1 MDFTRMTLYGVGET
15 GDMGQQKLMSMTT
28 DFGKLLFVCDKDF
41 SEGTEWDEIK
51 KQGVFFLRLHSNANG
66 GTLKVT
72 VLLFDKLD
80 LSFGEIYATMVT
92 EKVDSLN
99 LNLKYNGE

>member
-1 MDFTRMTLYGVGET
+1 
-15 GDMGQQKLMSMTT
+15 
-28 DFGKLLFVCDKDF
+28 
-41 SEGTEWDEIK
+41 
-51 KQGVFFLRLHSNANG
+51 VFFLRLHSNANG